1 MNVHR
6 TRRIAGPLLLMAGLL
21 AAPAS
26 AQLNPPLKL
35 VPFVSG
41 LSAPTGMVQ
50 DPTDPNVQYV
60 LQKGGSSGIATGKIR
75 VVQNGVLLPDS
86 FLELSVMTDSECGVT
101 GMAFAPDY
109 ATSRRFFVFH
119 CLPQGKGDTTI
130 SRFRRDPS
138 NRFAVEA
145 GSRLDFQWNPGSPDG
160 DERYITQPQ
169 SNHKGG
175 KLIFGPDGYLYAS
188 VGDGGSNQDD
198 EQHAQNMFDLRGKVL
213 RLDVNVPDS
222 DTRGYTTPADNP
234 FGPGK
239 AINGRPE
246 IWQLGL
252 RNPWR
257 ISFDNPALGGS
268 GALLIADVGETRYE
282 EVNYV
287 PPAVSGR
294 NFGWPLRE
302 GKHDFL
308 PETRTQ
314 APVPMTDP
322 FYEYDHDYGHS
333 ITGGWIY
340 RGTALG
346 PAYQG
351 RYFFADFVTKKIVSL
366 GLTIN
371 PTTHEAMM
379 ADLIEHT
386 STGEIS
392 PSLGMYTS
400 IDVDSKG
407 ELYFV
412 SYDGN
417 IYKLV
422 PDYEKD
428 SNSNGLPDYFEAA
441 FGVTDPGS
449 DPDADGKTNLQEFQD
464 GTHPNNKPAYTRYF
478 AEGANSSFFSTAI
491 AIANPG
497 ATAANVNLRYLRD
510 DGVIGAFP
518 VKVGPQRR
526 VTVLPSTLPNFS
538 AAAFSTIIE
547 SDQEI
552 VAERTMVWPADVR
565 YGSHSETA
573 VKAPAPT
580 WYLGEGSTLGQFDLY
595 YLIENPNAAPV
606 NVTITYLRLAPAAP
620 ITKTYTVAAFSRK
633 TITVQDEAPELFDA
647 DVSAIIKSTDGTT
660 GIIVERAMYLSAPG
674 QLWRAG
680 TDAAGVTALN
690 THWFF
695 AEGATGSFF
704 DMFLLMANPGA
715 TEANVTLTFLR
726 PNGLS
731 PITITDKVP
740 ANSRV
745 TKNVETLDPALKN
758 EAMSTIVTSDQPI
771 VAERAMYW
779 PGLESG
785 PWQEGHVTPGATET
799 GQAWVV
805 ADGELG
811 GNYHT
816 ETFVLIANT
825 SAFVGRA
832 RVTLLMEDGTTV
844 APREIELPANSR
856 VNAPDFFDV
865 AANKRFSVLVES
877 ILAPGGAS
885 TAEIVVERA
894 TYSNDSTGVLWS
906 AGSAALGTKL
916 R

>member
-1 MNVHR
+1 MNVRR
-6 TRRIAGPLLLMAGLL
+6 TWRIAGPLLLMAGLL
-21 AAPAS
+21 TTPAQ

-60 LQKGGSSGIATGKIR
+60 LQKGGSSGIGTGKIR
-75 VVQNGVLLPDS
+75 IIQNGVLLPDS
-86 FLELSVMTDSECGVT
+86 FLELTVQTDSECGVT
-101 GMAFAPDY
+101 GLAFAPDY
-109 ATSRRFFVFH
+109 ATSRRFYVFH

-130 SRFRRDPS
+130 SRFKRDSS

-145 GSRLDFQWNPGSPDG
+145 GSRLDFAWNPGAT
-160 DERYITQPQ
+160 DERYITQPA

-175 KLIFGPDGYLYAS
+175 KLLFGPDGYLYAS

-198 EQHAQNMFDLRGKVL
+198 EQHAQNMFDLRGKIL
-213 RLDVNVPDS
+213 RLDVSVPDS

-246 IWQLGL
+246 IWQLGM

-257 ISFDNPALGGS
+257 ISIDDPARGGN
-268 GALLIADVGETRYE
+268 GALLIADVGETRFE

-287 PPAVSGR
+287 PPGVSGR

-308 PETRTQ
+308 PLTRTP
-314 APVPMTDP
+314 APVPLTDP
-322 FYEYDHDYGHS
+322 FYEYDHDFGHS

-351 RYFFADFVTKKIVSL
+351 RYFLADFVTKKIVSL
-366 GLTIN
+366 GLTID
-371 PTTHEAMM
+371 PTTHEATL
-379 ADLIEHT
+379 ADQIDHVAD
-386 STGEIS
+386 GEIT
-392 PSLGMYTS
+392 SLSDNYTS
-400 IDVDSKG
+400 IDIDSKG

-412 SYDGN
+412 GYSGT

-428 SNSNGLPDYFEAA
+428 SNSNGLPDYWELT
-441 FGVTDPGS
+441 FGVNNPGA
-449 DPDADGKTNLQEFQD
+449 DPDADGVTTLQEFQN
-464 GTHPNNKPAYTRYF
+464 GTHPNNNPAYTRYF
-478 AEGANSSFFSTAI
+478 AEGANSSFFQTAI

-497 ATAANVNLRYLRD
+497 TTAATVNLRYLRD
-510 DGVIGAFP
+510 DGVIGAYP
-518 VKVGPQRR
+518 VKVEPQRR
-526 VTVLPSTLPNFS
+526 VTILPSTLPNFA

-595 YLIENPNAAPV
+595 YLIENPNATPV
-606 NVTITYLRLAPAAP
+606 NVNVTYLRLAPLPP
-620 ITKTYTVAAFSRK
+620 ITKPYTIPAFTRK

-647 DVSAIIKSTDGTT
+647 DVSAIIQSADGTS

-680 TDAAGVTALN
+680 TDAAGVTALD

-704 DMFLLMANPGA
+704 DMFLLMANPGNA
-715 TEANVTLTFLR
+715 EADVTLTFLR
-726 PNGLS
+726 PNGLA
-731 PITITDKVP
+731 PIVLTDKVP
-740 ANSRV
+740 AHSRV
-745 TKNVETLDPALKN
+745 TRNVETLDPALKN
-758 EAMSTIVTSDQPI
+758 EAFSTIVTSTQPI
-771 VAERAMYW
+771 VSERAMYW
-779 PGLESG
+779 PGLETG
-785 PWQEGHVTPGATET
+785 PWQEGHVSPGATET

-811 GNYHT
+811 GFYHT

-825 SAFVGRA
+825 SAFAGRA

-844 APREIELPANSR
+844 APREIALPANSR
-856 VNAPDFFDV
+856 VNAPDFWDV
-865 AANKRFSVLVES
+865 AGGKRFSVLVES
-877 ILAPGGAS
+877 ILAPGGSS

-894 TYSNDSTGVLWS
+894 TYSNDSTGVMWS
-906 AGSAALGTKL
+906 AGSSALGTKL